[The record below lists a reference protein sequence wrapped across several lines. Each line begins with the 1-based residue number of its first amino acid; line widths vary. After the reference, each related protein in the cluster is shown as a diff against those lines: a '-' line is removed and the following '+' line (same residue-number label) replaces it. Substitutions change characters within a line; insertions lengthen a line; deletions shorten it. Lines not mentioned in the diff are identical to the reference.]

1 MDETNLLLLEIL
13 EELKKITEYIE
24 FLKWEEMCKREICK
38 KLPIDKLNPEQ
49 KEEYSISPDECIE
62 KMQSKFEDQL
72 EKWSKSKSASCLE

>member
-1 MDETNLLLLEIL
+1 MH
-13 EELKKITEYIE
+13 EEEENCMRKKKTAPDRKQP
-24 FLKWEEMCKREICK
+24 FSNKQSKR
-38 KLPIDKLNPEQ
+38 